1 MTISVLPVRD
11 RLAVGA
17 PQQFIDGSWSTGG
30 GEEWTH
36 LHPAT
41 NEAVVN
47 WRASSAADVDRAVRA
62 ARRAFD
68 EGPWPTL
75 GARERSRYLRRIYD
89 LIVTHQTELNEL
101 QVLDNGMPIGVS
113 SAYFASAAICADRF
127 DHYAGWI
134 DKITGST
141 YPIYSNDHEMQFM
154 TLLEPVGVVAGIIP
168 WNAPLLQFAGKV
180 APALAAGCTIV
191 MKPSENAPLAATRL
205 SQLIAEADLP
215 PGVFN
220 LVLGAGNPTGEEL
233 ISHPLVDKINF
244 TGSRAVGEHLLAQ
257 SGKGI
262 KRVSL
267 ELGGKSAS
275 LVFEDA
281 DIALAAATTMS
292 HVSMALSGQIC
303 AAQSRAIVPASVF
316 DAFVEHAAAQVGNV
330 RFGDPF
336 DSATTSAPM
345 ISGQQMEKVLR
356 YIEIGQEEGARL
368 LFGGDR
374 PGGELASGNWVNPAL
389 FIDVDNRSTIAQ
401 EEIFGPVLSVIRVQ
415 DEDDAIR
422 VANDSPYGLSGG
434 IYTRDVARAMRVARA
449 LRTGTVG
456 INDYD
461 FFPNAPFGGYKASG
475 LGREGGWSSMEAVL
489 ETKTVMIGLRA

>member
-1 MTISVLPVRD
+1 MSLSVLSHRD
-11 RLAVGA
+11 ALDVQA
-17 PQQFIDGSWSTGG
+17 PRQFIDGEWSHGAGTV
-30 GEEWTH
+30 WTH
-36 LHPAT
+36 HHPAT
-41 NEAVVN
+41 GEEVVT
-47 WRASSAADVDRAVRA
+47 WQTSTKDDVDRSVRA

-68 EGPWPTL
+68 DGAWAGL
-75 GARERSRYLRRIYD
+75 GARQRAPFLRRIVESIAAHAD
-89 LIVTHQTELNEL
+89 ELNRL
-101 QVLDNGMPIGVS
+101 QVLDNGMPISVS
-113 SAYFASAAICADRF
+113 SAYFASSAICADRF

-134 DKITGST
+134 DKITGQT
-141 YPIYSNDHEMQFM
+141 FPIYSNDHELQYM

-191 MKPSENAPLAATRL
+191 MKPSEHAPLAATRL
-205 SQLIAEADLP
+205 AQLIAEADLP
-215 PGVFN
+215 TGVFN
-220 LVLGAGNPTGEEL
+220 LVLGAGTPTGEAL

-244 TGSRAVGEHLLAQ
+244 TGSRAVGEHILAA

-281 DIALAAATTMS
+281 DVAAAAETTMS
-292 HVSMALSGQIC
+292 HVSMALSGQVC
-303 AAQSRAIVPASVF
+303 AAQSRAIVPAAIY
-316 DAFVEHAAAQVGNV
+316 DEFVASAARQVQEV

-336 DSATTSAPM
+336 DPTTTSAPM
-345 ISGQQMEKVLR
+345 ITEAQMNKVLTYVER
-356 YIEIGQEEGARL
+356 GQDQGARL

-374 PGGELASGNWVNPAL
+374 PSGELRRGNWVNPAL
-389 FIDVDNRSTIAQ
+389 FTEVDNSFAIAR
-401 EEIFGPVLSVIRVQ
+401 EEIFGPVLSVIRVAS
-415 DEDDAIR
+415 EEEAIR

-475 LGREGGWSSMEAVL
+475 LGREGGWLSMDAVL
-489 ETKTVMIGLRA
+489 ETKTVMIGLHA

>member
-1 MTISVLPVRD
+1 MAISILPQRDALQVRSP
-11 RLAVGA
+11 R
-17 PQQFIDGSWSTGG
+17 QFIDGAWSEPS
-30 GEEWTH
+30 GEAWTH
-36 LHPAT
+36 RSPAT
-41 NEAVVN
+41 NEDVVT
-47 WRASSAADVDRAVRA
+47 WRASTADEVDRAVRA

-68 EGPWPTL
+68 ESDWPRL
-75 GARERSRYLRRIYD
+75 GARQRAPYLRRIVD
-89 LIVTHQTELNEL
+89 LIYAHQDELNRL
-101 QVLDNGMPIGVS
+101 QVLDNGMPIGIS
-113 SAYFASAAICADRF
+113 SAYFASAAIGADRF

-134 DKITGST
+134 DKINGETF
-141 YPIYSNDHEMQFM
+141 PLYSNDHELQYM
-154 TLLEPVGVVAGIIP
+154 TLLEPVGVVAGIVP
-168 WNAPLLQFAGKV
+168 WNAPLLQFSGKV

-191 MKPSENAPLAATRL
+191 MKPSEHAPLAATRL
-205 SQLIAEADLP
+205 SELIAEADLP

-220 LVLGAGNPTGEEL
+220 LVLGAGQPTGEAL
-233 ISHPLVDKINF
+233 ITHPLVDKVNF
-244 TGSRAVGEHLLAQ
+244 TGSRAVGEHILAA

-281 DIALAAATTMS
+281 DVAAAATTTMS

-303 AAQSRAIVPASVF
+303 AAQSRAIVPASIYESF
-316 DAFVEHAAAQVGNV
+316 IEHATKQVEQV

-336 DSATTSAPM
+336 DAATTSAPM
-345 ISGQQMEKVLR
+345 ITTTQMEKVLG
-356 YIEIGQEEGARL
+356 YIEKGREEGAEL

-374 PGGELASGNWVNPAL
+374 PDGELASGNWINPAL
-389 FIDVDNRSTIAQ
+389 FADVDNRSTLGQ
-401 EEIFGPVLSVIRVQ
+401 EEIFGPVLSVIRVA
-415 DEDDAIR
+415 DEEEAIR

-461 FFPNAPFGGYKASG
+461 FFPHAPFGGYKSSG

-489 ETKTVMIGLRA
+489 ETKTVMIGLHA

>member
-1 MTISVLPVRD
+1 MSLSVISHRD
-11 RLAVGA
+11 ALDVQALH
-17 PQQFIDGSWSTGG
+17 QFIDGEWSLGAGTA
-30 GEEWTH
+30 WTH
-36 LHPAT
+36 RHPAT
-41 NEAVVN
+41 GEEVVT
-47 WRASSAADVDRAVRA
+47 WQTSTKDDVDRAVRA

-68 EGPWPTL
+68 DGAWASL
-75 GARERSRYLRRIYD
+75 GARQRAPFLRRIVESISAHAD
-89 LIVTHQTELNEL
+89 ELNRL
-101 QVLDNGMPIGVS
+101 QVLDNGMPISVS
-113 SAYFASAAICADRF
+113 SAYFASSAICADRF

-134 DKITGST
+134 DKITGQT
-141 YPIYSNDHEMQFM
+141 FPLYSNDHELQYM

-191 MKPSENAPLAATRL
+191 MKPSEHAPLAATRL
-205 SQLIAEADLP
+205 AQLIAEADLP
-215 PGVFN
+215 TGVFN
-220 LVLGAGNPTGEEL
+220 LVLGAGTPTGEAL

-244 TGSRAVGEHLLAQ
+244 TGSRAVGEHILAA

-281 DIALAAATTMS
+281 DVAAAAETTMS
-292 HVSMALSGQIC
+292 HVSMALSGQVC
-303 AAQSRAIVPASVF
+303 SAQSRAIVPAAIY
-316 DAFVEHAAAQVGNV
+316 DEFVESATRQVQQV

-336 DSATTSAPM
+336 DPATTSAPM
-345 ISGQQMEKVLR
+345 ITEAQMNKVLAYVER
-356 YIEIGQEEGARL
+356 GQDQGARL
-368 LFGGDR
+368 MFGGDR
-374 PGGELASGNWVNPAL
+374 PSGELQRGNWVNPAL
-389 FIDVDNRSTIAQ
+389 FTEVDNSFTIAR
-401 EEIFGPVLSVIRVQ
+401 EEIFGPVLSVIRVAS
-415 DEDDAIR
+415 EEDAIR

-434 IYTRDVARAMRVARA
+434 IYTRDVARALRIARA

-475 LGREGGWSSMEAVL
+475 LGREGGWLSMEAVL
-489 ETKTVMIGLRA
+489 ETKTVMIGLHA

>member
-1 MTISVLPVRD
+1 MAISVLAERD
-11 RLAVGA
+11 ALRVQS
-17 PQQFIDGSWSTGG
+17 PRQFIDGEWSDGSG
-30 GEEWTH
+30 PDWTH
-36 LHPAT
+36 VHPAT
-41 NEAVVN
+41 GEEILS
-47 WRASSAADVDRAVRA
+47 WQTSTESEVDRAVRA

-68 EGPWPTL
+68 DGDWPRF
-75 GARERSRYLRRIYD
+75 GARQRAPFLRRIVD
-89 LIVTHQTELNEL
+89 LIVAHADELNRL

-134 DKITGST
+134 DKITGQT
-141 YPIYSNDHEMQFM
+141 FPIYSNEHELQYL

-191 MKPSENAPLAATRL
+191 MKPSEHAPLAAARL
-205 SQLIAEADLP
+205 SELIAEADLP

-220 LVLGAGNPTGEEL
+220 LVLGCGPPTGEAL
-233 ISHPLVDKINF
+233 ITHPLVDKVNF
-244 TGSRAVGEHLLAQ
+244 TGSRAVGEHVLST

-281 DIALAAATTMS
+281 NVAAAATTTMS

-303 AAQSRAIVPASVF
+303 AAQSRAIVPEAIY
-316 DAFVEHAAAQVGNV
+316 DEFVEHASRQVEAV

-336 DSATTSAPM
+336 DAATTSAPM
-345 ISGQQMEKVLR
+345 ITEAQMNKVLG
-356 YIEIGQEEGARL
+356 YIELGQEQGAQL

-374 PGGELASGNWVNPAL
+374 PNGELSGGNWINPAL
-389 FIDVDNRSTIAQ
+389 FVEVDNRSALAQ
-401 EEIFGPVLSVIRVQ
+401 EEIFGPVLSVIRVTSE
-415 DEDDAIR
+415 DEAIR
-422 VANDSPYGLSGG
+422 VANASPYGLSGG
-434 IYTRDVARAMRVARA
+434 IYTRDVGRALRVARA

-475 LGREGGWSSMEAVL
+475 LGREGGWSSIEAVV
-489 ETKTVMIGLRA
+489 ETKTVMIGLQS